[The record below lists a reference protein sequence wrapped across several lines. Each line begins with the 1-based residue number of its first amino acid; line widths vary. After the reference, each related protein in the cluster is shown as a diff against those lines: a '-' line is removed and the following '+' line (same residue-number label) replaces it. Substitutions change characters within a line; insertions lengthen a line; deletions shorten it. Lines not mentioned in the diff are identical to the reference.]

1 MNTPTTIATPA
12 AAIVSGR
19 NYRVV
24 DPGAL
29 TMAKR
34 ILLRHGSCEAVVA
47 LDDATNTAEAIS
59 LTDGER
65 QALDIVITTFPM
77 FSSKQD
83 VLDNL
88 LSLKAKLE
96 FEDATILLPK
106 EHP

>member
-1 MNTPTTIATPA
+1 MNTPTSIATPA
-12 AAIVSGR
+12 AVLVSGN

-34 ILLRHGSCEAVVA
+34 ILLRHGSCESVVA
-47 LDDATNTAEAIS
+47 LDDATNTAEAFS
-59 LTDGER
+59 LTEGER

-77 FSSKQD
+77 FCSKQD

-88 LSLKAKLE
+88 RSLKAKLE
-96 FEDATILLPK
+96 GEDAAILLPR
-106 EHP
+106 EHT